1 MVNTNAQQA
10 KVMANIVDAVIEAVS
25 VANPDI
31 GAPGGVMYAALQ
43 AVMRLDQFEE
53 LMSGLVRYGLL
64 DKSGHCYKLTERGVQ
79 WYQNRVA

>member
-1 MVNTNAQQA
+1 MLNTQQQ
-10 KVMANIVDAVIEAVS
+10 KQVMAGIVDAVIEAVS
-25 VANPDI
+25 VADPAF
-31 GAPGGVMYAALQ
+31 GAPGGVMFAALQ

-64 DKSGHCYKLTERGVQ
+64 TKEGHCYKLTERGVN